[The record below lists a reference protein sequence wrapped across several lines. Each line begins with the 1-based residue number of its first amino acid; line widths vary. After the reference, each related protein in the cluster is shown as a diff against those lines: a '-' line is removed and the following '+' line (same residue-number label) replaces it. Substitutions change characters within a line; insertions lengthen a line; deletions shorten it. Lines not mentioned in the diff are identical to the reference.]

1 VVKGAQELRL
11 TRKLVVSLAAVS
23 LLAAGCGRESVKG
36 EKGEVGPP
44 GPAGPAGPPGPAG
57 PAGPAGG
64 GGAVRFAEFT
74 CQQAACSANCEQN
87 ERLINA
93 FALNP
98 AGTFTIESDRAVIYT
113 PPKRGPSGKL
123 VLICVIQ

>member
-1 VVKGAQELRL
+1 M
-11 TRKLVVSLAAVS
+11 RKLVVSLAAVS
-23 LLAAGCGRESVKG
+23 LLAAGCGQEAVKG
-36 EKGEVGPP
+36 EKGDAGPP
-44 GPAGPAGPPGPAG
+44 GPAGAAGPPGPAG
-57 PAGPAGG
+57 PAGLAGG

-74 CQQAACSANCEQN
+74 CQQTACSANCEQN

>member
-1 VVKGAQELRL
+1 M
-11 TRKLVVSLAAVS
+11 RKLVLSLVTVSLVM
-23 LLAAGCGRESVKG
+23 AGCSQEPVKG
-36 EKGEVGPP
+36 EKGDPGPP
-44 GPAGPAGPPGPAG
+44 GPAGPPGPQGPAG
-57 PAGPAGG
+57 PAGPAG

-74 CQQAACSANCEQN
+74 CQQTACSASCEQN

-123 VLICVIQ
+123 VLICALQ